1 MEKRQNRECI
11 VAPMSRL
18 FCKARI
24 IVSIVAALACLTPH
38 FALSAPQHGLAMT
51 GDLALKPDFTALPYV
66 NPDAPKGGTIVLP
79 ESGSF
84 DSLNPYILKGQAP
97 WGIRVHVVETLL
109 GQNFDEPFSL
119 YGLLAETVETDDARS
134 WVEFTL
140 RPEAKFSNGDP
151 VTVEDVIWSFETL
164 GEKGHPRYLN
174 SWRKVAGSEITGPRS
189 VKFTFNTPD
198 RELPLILGLRPV
210 LRKADWEGRAFEDS
224 GLTPITGSGPYK
236 IAEFEAGRYITFRRN
251 PDYWGADL
259 PLNAGVNNL
268 DVIKYDYYT
277 DQSVIFEAFK
287 AGALSAFREGNA
299 QRWMDSYDF
308 PAITS
313 GLIVKSEIPHQ
324 RPTGMTGFVMNT
336 RREMFK
342 DIRVRDAL
350 IHAFNFEFINTALNG
365 GTLPRITSYFANS
378 SLSMTHGTAD
388 AAVSALLHPFA
399 DTLPADVL
407 TGYNLPTSDGSNRN
421 RGNLRKAAKLL
432 EQAGWT
438 VQDGVLKNAAGD
450 PFFFE
455 ILLKNTATENESIM
469 GIYVDT
475 LKRLGIQASLK
486 LIDPVQHRERLKDYD
501 YDMVYFTR
509 YMSLSPGNEQRLY
522 WGRDGV
528 TVPGTRNYMG
538 MDSPA
543 AEAMISTMLE
553 TQDVAEYN
561 AAVRALDRVL
571 TTGRYV
577 IPIWYNPVSFLAHDA
592 RLRYPEAISLYGDWP
607 GFLPDVWWS
616 EN

>member
-51 GDLALKPDFTALPYV
+51 GDLALKPDFTALPYA
-66 NPDAPKGGTIVLP
+66 NPDAPKGGTIALP

-140 RPEAKFSNGDP
+140 RPEAQFSNGDP

-259 PLNAGVNNL
+259 SLNAGVNNL

-308 PAITS
+308 PAIAS
-313 GLIVKSEIPHQ
+313 GQIVKSEIPHQ

-350 IHAFNFEFINTALNG
+350 IHAFNFEFINKALNG
-365 GTLPRITSYFANS
+365 GELPRITSYFANS

-388 AAVSALLHPFA
+388 AAVSALLQPFA
-399 DTLPADVL
+399 DTLPADAL
-407 TGYNLPTSDGSNRN
+407 TGYDLPTSDGSNRN

-438 VQDGVLKNAAGD
+438 VQEGVLKNAAGE
-450 PFFFE
+450 PFAFE
-455 ILLKNTATENESIM
+455 ILLKNTATENEAIM
-469 GIYVDT
+469 GIFVDT

-501 YDMVYFTR
+501 YDMVHFTR

-553 TQDVAEYN
+553 TRDSAEYN

-592 RLRYPEAISLYGDWP
+592 RLRYPEAISLYGDWT

>member
-24 IVSIVAALACLTPH
+24 LVSIVAAVAWLTPQ
-38 FALSAPQHGLAMT
+38 FALSAPQHGLAMN
-51 GDLALKPDFTALPYV
+51 GDLALKPDFTALPYA
-66 NPDAPKGGTIVLP
+66 NPDAPKGGTIVLS

-109 GQNFDEPFSL
+109 GQNYDEPFSM
-119 YGLLAETVETDDARS
+119 YGLLAETVETDEARS

-140 RPEAKFSNGDP
+140 RPEARFSNGDP

-164 GEKGHPRYLN
+164 GELGHPRYLN
-174 SWRKVAGSEITGPRS
+174 SWRKVARSEITGPRS

-236 IAEFEAGRYITFRRN
+236 IAEFEAGRYITFRRDPN
-251 PDYWGADL
+251 YWGADL

-299 QRWMDSYDF
+299 QRWRDSYDF

-313 GLIVKSEIPHQ
+313 GQVVKSEIPHQ

-336 RREMFK
+336 RRDIFK

-350 IHAFNFEFINTALNG
+350 IHAFNFEFINKALNG
-365 GTLPRITSYFANS
+365 GELPRITSYFANS
-378 SLSMTHGTAD
+378 QLSMTHD
-388 AAVSALLHPFA
+388 AADEAVSTLLQPFA
-399 DTLPADVL
+399 DTLPADTL
-407 TGYNLPTSDGSNRN
+407 TGYALPESDGSNRN

-438 VQDGVLKNAAGD
+438 VQDGVLKNAAGE
-450 PFFFE
+450 PFAFE
-455 ILLKNTATENESIM
+455 ILLKNTATENEAIM
-469 GIYVDT
+469 GIFVDT
-475 LKRLGIQASLK
+475 LKRLGIEASLK

-553 TQDVAEYN
+553 TKDGAQYN

-592 RLRYPEAISLYGDWP
+592 RLHYPKETSLYGDWT
-607 GFLPDVWWS
+607 GFLPDVWWY
-616 EN
+616 EK

>member
-24 IVSIVAALACLTPH
+24 IVSIVAAVACLTPH
-38 FALSAPQHGLAMT
+38 FALSAPQHGLAMN
-51 GDLALKPDFTALPYV
+51 GDLALKPDFTALPYA

-109 GQNFDEPFSL
+109 GQNYDEPFSL

-140 RPEAKFSNGDP
+140 RPEARFSNGDP

-174 SWRKVAGSEITGPRS
+174 SWRKVASSEITGPRS

-210 LRKADWEGRAFEDS
+210 LRKADWEGRAFEES
-224 GLTPITGSGPYK
+224 GLTPLTGSGPYK
-236 IAEFEAGRYITFRRN
+236 IAEFEAGRYITFQRN

-299 QRWMDSYDF
+299 QRWLDSYDF

-313 GLIVKSEIPHQ
+313 GQIVKSEIPHQ

-336 RREMFK
+336 RREVFK

-350 IHAFNFEFINTALNG
+350 IHAFNFEFINKALNG
-365 GTLPRITSYFANS
+365 GELPRITSYFANS
-378 SLSMTHGTAD
+378 QLSMTHGAAD
-388 AAVSALLHPFA
+388 GSVSALLQPFA
-399 DTLPADVL
+399 DTLPADAL
-407 TGYNLPTSDGSNRN
+407 TGYDLPTSDGSNRN

-438 VQDGVLKNAAGD
+438 VQGGVLKNAAGE
-450 PFFFE
+450 PFTFE
-455 ILLKNTATENESIM
+455 ILLKNTATENEAIM

-538 MDSPA
+538 MDSLA

-553 TQDVAEYN
+553 TRDGAEYN

-577 IPIWYNPVSFLAHDA
+577 IPIWYNPVSFLAHDTH
-592 RLRYPEAISLYGDWP
+592 LHYPETISLYGDWP
-607 GFLPDVWWS
+607 GFLPDVWWY
-616 EN
+616 EK